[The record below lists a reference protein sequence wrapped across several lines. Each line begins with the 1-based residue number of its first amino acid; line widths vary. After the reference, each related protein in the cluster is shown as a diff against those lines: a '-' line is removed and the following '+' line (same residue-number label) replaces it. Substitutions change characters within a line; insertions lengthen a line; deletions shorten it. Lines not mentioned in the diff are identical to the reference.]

1 MAKAVSG
8 ARGEDVVPTAMQ
20 VGTEVT
26 GEVVELGDVGG
37 PKNQLPALAPNA
49 AFYIAIHPNKWFV
62 ADGLLVP
69 NYKMAHLMNGVQCAQ
84 QDGATTNMSIPKDFL
99 AARGYTVVPTR
110 NGPGGRSYLKAVD
123 VKGGKHFCTVWET
136 ARAGESATEFDNKAF
151 HDWAWNEVKAGRLP
165 PPATAGLRRLRQ
177 DVAQQ
182 HAKAA
187 SRAKVSAE
195 GEADAALTA
204 AALKVIDAALAKL
217 RAAAPVASAEATEL
231 D

>member
-1 MAKAVSG
+1 MAKAMSSAG
-8 ARGEDVVPTAMQ
+8 GKDVVPTATQ
-20 VGTEVT
+20 VGTEIE
-26 GEVVELGDVGG
+26 GEAVDLGDVGG
-37 PKNQLPALAPNA
+37 PKNQLPALTPNTP
-49 AFYIAIHPNKWFV
+49 FYIAIHPNKWIV

-84 QDGATTNMSIPKDFL
+84 QDGASTNMSIPKDFL
-99 AARGYTVVPTR
+99 AGRGYTVVPTR

-123 VKGGKHFCTVWET
+123 VKGGKHYCTVWET
-136 ARAGESATEFDNKAF
+136 ARAGESATEFDNKGL
-151 HDWAWNEVKAGRLP
+151 HDWAWAEIKAGRLP

-195 GEADAALTA
+195 GEADAQLTA

-217 RAAAPVASAEATEL
+217 RAAAPAATAEDTDL